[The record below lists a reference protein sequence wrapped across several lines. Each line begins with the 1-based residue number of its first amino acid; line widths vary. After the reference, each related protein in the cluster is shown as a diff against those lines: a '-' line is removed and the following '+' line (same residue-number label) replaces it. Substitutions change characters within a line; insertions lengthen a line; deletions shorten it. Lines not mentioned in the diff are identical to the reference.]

1 METFNENSIN
11 RSLVRQVRQQQETI
25 ASLKTFILGIT
36 TEHCMLCPDKDL
48 CDKCGMQLRLEL
60 LGIR

>member
-1 METFNENSIN
+1 METFDRNSIN
-11 RSLVRQVRQQQETI
+11 KSLVRQVKQQQEII
-25 ASLKTFILGIT
+25 ASLKTFILGMT
-36 TEHCMLCPDKDL
+36 TEYCMLCPDKHL